1 MSKQKEKEDFR
12 SVLYSVDRKGHRKW
26 LYVDIVRGA
35 WRKRRQLLAI
45 FLIGFYLALPFLTIN
60 DLPVLRI
67 DIPNRHYIIMG
78 HIFWPQD
85 FVYALLFVLLA
96 VIGTLLMV
104 ALCGR
109 VFCGWLC
116 PHNVFLE
123 MVFRPIERLFEGP
136 AHRHRLNDKKEHVEG
151 RFFKKLAK
159 NIIFLIIAG
168 VLANTATALFVG
180 TEDFIAGII
189 IDPIK
194 HPYAAMFFI
203 VFFFINA
210 FNFMW
215 FREQTCTLVCPYGRL
230 QTAMLDRET
239 LVVSY
244 DAQRGEPR
252 GKKGVAEGDCID
264 CERCIQVCPT
274 GIDIRN
280 GNQLECIHCA
290 ACIDSCNEVMDRLG
304 RAPDLIKYASEA
316 SLAGDRLRVLRPRTV
331 LYAIVFVI
339 LSCVTVFILMNRSIL
354 NIVQLRQKSAP
365 QMTEVDGQR
374 YMQSMVGI
382 SFVNKSMAE
391 QTVQIRMRDDIGAEI
406 IAQFNP
412 IVLEPNTYIEQTLYI
427 RVPFSAFSGNK
438 LTSAL
443 EFVHNGDVHSSFDYA
458 IRRPQ
463 FVDQDAEETKP

>member
-1 MSKQKEKEDFR
+1 MNKPKEDFR

-35 WRKRRQLLAI
+35 WRKRRQLLAL
-45 FLIGFYLALPFLTIN
+45 FLIGFYLALPFLSI
-60 DLPVLRI
+60 DGRPVFRI
-67 DIPNRHYIIMG
+67 DIPNRHYIILG
-78 HIFWPQD
+78 QIFWPQD

-123 MVFRPIERLFEGP
+123 MVFRPIERLLEGP

-159 NIIFLIIAG
+159 NLIFLIIAG
-168 VLANTATALFVG
+168 ILANTATALFVG
-180 TEDFIAGII
+180 TEDFIAGLI

-194 HPYAAMFFI
+194 HPFAATFFI
-203 VFFFINA
+203 IFFFINA

-244 DAQRGEPR
+244 DQGRGEPR
-252 GKKGVAEGDCID
+252 GKKGQAEGDCID

-290 ACIDSCNEVMDRLG
+290 ACVDSCNEVMSRLG

-316 SLAGDRLRVLRPRTV
+316 SLAGERQRIMRPRTV
-331 LYAIVFVI
+331 LYGIVFVI
-339 LSCVTVFILMNRSIL
+339 LAVVTVFIISQRSL
-354 NIVQLRQKSAP
+354 VNIVQLRQKSAP
-365 QMTEVDGQR
+365 QMTEVDGRR
-374 YMQSMVGI
+374 YMQAMIPV
-382 SFVNKSMAE
+382 SFVNKSLDE
-391 QTVQIRMRDDIGAEI
+391 QSIGIRLSNDLNAEI
-406 IAQFNP
+406 ITQYNP
-412 IVLEPNTYIEQTLYI
+412 LMLEANSYTEQVIYL
-427 RVPFSAFSGNK
+427 RVPFESFSG
-438 LTSAL
+438 TSL
-443 EFVHNGDVHSSFDYA
+443 ETQIQFHHNGALHTDFPFK

-463 FVDQDAEETKP
+463 FFEESQQ